1 MLNPYTI
8 KVQQKICSK
17 KTETFLETHALGK
30 LFLVEFKPFRK
41 KFFFK
46 IKLEIFI
53 QKMIWVFKPLE
64 FFKNLKTVT

>member
-1 MLNPYTI
+1 MKSSKVELVKKLSLQMLNPYTI

-46 IKLEIFI
+46 IKLETFI
-53 QKMIWVFKPLE
+53 QKMI
-64 FFKNLKTVT
+64 